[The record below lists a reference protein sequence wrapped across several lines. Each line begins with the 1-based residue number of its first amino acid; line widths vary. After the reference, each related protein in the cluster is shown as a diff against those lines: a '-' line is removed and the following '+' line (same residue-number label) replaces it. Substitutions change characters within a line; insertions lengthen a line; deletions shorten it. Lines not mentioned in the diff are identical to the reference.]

1 MPEKGNWSEKDEIA
15 IHALI
20 VNLLNQSTMFQDI
33 GTNTIMPSS
42 FGITNSKEYTLGL
55 FTGIVI
61 NLFANYWVG
70 EHEAGL
76 TKEESP
82 ILEKR
87 SFLVC
92 LTRYF
97 FIFRPN
103 SLMFGLFQESSIRK
117 IYVRKNTYLCLKR

>member
-76 TKEESP
+76 TKEELCYLYQKISDFREE
-82 ILEKR
+82 IL
-87 SFLVC
+87 S
-92 LTRYF
+92 
-97 FIFRPN
+97 
-103 SLMFGLFQESSIRK
+103 GLFD
-117 IYVRKNTYLCLKR
+117 